1 MRRHVRIGNI
11 LGKGFKPMS
20 ALALKFLTVS
30 GLALTLASTGAF
42 AKQNSCDD
50 PIVIGTTISMTGPL
64 ASLTPGWDKV
74 TEAFAEEVNKSGG
87 LMLKSCNKRVPIKF
101 VIYDDQSNP
110 ATATSL
116 HEKMATVDNVDVFA
130 GVDWSF
136 VVGPVS
142 NVAEKYKIPLIGGN
156 VATPALFERG
166 LKYFW
171 ATPYPMTFNWD
182 LNFADMLKN
191 VDPKPKTIFWVTQD
205 NPVYKSVFDIW
216 SKKHEAAGIK
226 MVGSEIFPND
236 IKDFSSIALKIRA
249 AKPDL
254 IYINSF
260 DNIAVPL
267 VQQLRQMRIKAMGVH
282 FPIASAALAEQ
293 TKAYGG
299 IEGMTSVASWIPG
312 VKGEFNA
319 LIETVYKKAG
329 VSLEATA
336 TNMPR
341 FTAYLM
347 MIQAIEKAGVVD
359 REKIREAL
367 FKGTFKGPNA
377 QITFDETGAPDT
389 KTLVTQ
395 IQDGKFTIVWPE
407 AQATSKLRWPSPSWQ

>member
-1 MRRHVRIGNI
+1 V
-11 LGKGFKPMS
+11 
-20 ALALKFLTVS
+20 V
-30 GLALTLASTGAF
+30 
-42 AKQNSCDD
+42 
-50 PIVIGTTISMTGPL
+50 
-64 ASLTPGWDKV
+64 
-74 TEAFAEEVNKSGG
+74 
-87 LMLKSCNKRVPIKF
+87 
-101 VIYDDQSNP
+101 YDDQGNP
-110 ATATSL
+110 ATATNL

-182 LNFADMLKN
+182 LSWSQMLKTLE
-191 VDPKPKTIFWVTQD
+191 PAPKTIYWVTQD
-205 NPVYKSVFDIW
+205 NPVYKSVFDLW
-216 SKKHEAAGIK
+216 SKKHEAAGLK
-226 MVGSEIFPND
+226 MVGSDIIPND
-236 IKDFSSIALKIRA
+236 IKDFSSIVLKIRA
-249 AKPDL
+249 ARPDI

-267 VQQLRQMRIKAMGVH
+267 VQQMRQQRIRAMGVH

-312 VKGEFNA
+312 VKGKYNDM
-319 LIETVYKKAG
+319 IEAVYKKAG

-347 MIQAIEKAGVVD
+347 ITQAIEKAGVVD

-367 FKGTFKGPNA
+367 FKGTFDGPNGP
-377 QITFDETGAPDT
+377 ITFDETGAPDT

-395 IQDGKFTIVWPE
+395 VQDGKFTLVYPPDQ
-407 AQATSKLRWPSPSWQ
+407 AQAKIRWPSPTWSQ

>member
-1 MRRHVRIGNI
+1 MSARF
-11 LGKGFKPMS
+11 LKSLTAS
-20 ALALKFLTVS
+20 ALAL
-30 GLALTLASTGAF
+30 LAASA
-42 AKQNSCDD
+42 ANARQNSCDD
-50 PIVIGTTISMTGPL
+50 PILIGTTISMTGPQ
-64 ASLTPGWDKV
+64 ASLTTGWDKV
-74 TEAFAEEVNKSGG
+74 TEAFADELNKSGG
-87 LMLKSCNKRVPIKF
+87 IMLKSCNKRVPVKF
-101 VIYDDQSNP
+101 VIYDDQTNP

-182 LNFADMLKN
+182 LNFVGMLKSL
-191 VDPKPKTIFWVTQD
+191 DPAPKTIYWVTQD

-216 SKKHEAAGIK
+216 SKKHEAAGLK

-236 IKDFSSIALKIRA
+236 IKDFSSTALKIRA
-249 AKPDL
+249 ARPD
-254 IYINSF
+254 IVYINSF

-267 VQQLRQMRIKAMGVH
+267 VQQLRQMKIKVMGVH
-282 FPIASAALAEQ
+282 FPIASASLAEQ

-312 VKGEFNA
+312 VKGKFND

-329 VSLEATA
+329 VDLAATA

-347 MIQAIEKAGVVD
+347 MVQAIEKAGVNE

-367 FKGTFKGPNA
+367 FKGTFDGPNGA
-377 QITFDETGAPDT
+377 ITFDETGAPNT
-389 KTLVTQ
+389 QTFVTQ
-395 IQDGKFTIVWPE
+395 IQDGKFTIVWPA
-407 AQATSKLRWPSPSWQ
+407 AQATSKLRWPAPTWQP

>member
-1 MRRHVRIGNI
+1 
-11 LGKGFKPMS
+11 MS
-20 ALALKFLTVS
+20 KRLTYSVAAGAVALAL
-30 GLALTLASTGAF
+30 GTLGAQ

-74 TEAFAEEVNKSGG
+74 TEQLAAEINKPGG
-87 LMLKSCNKRVPIKF
+87 IMMKGCGKRVPIKF
-101 VIYDDQSNP
+101 VIYDDQGNP

-171 ATPYPMTFNWD
+171 ATPYPMASNWD
-182 LNFADMLKN
+182 ANFADMIKN
-191 VDPKPKTIFWVTQD
+191 IDPKPKTIFWVTQD
-205 NPVYKSVFDIW
+205 NPVYTAVLDIW
-216 SKKHEAAGIK
+216 SKKHEAAGLKI
-226 MVGSEIFPND
+226 VGSEIFPND
-236 IKDFSSIALKIRA
+236 IKDFSSIVLKIRA
-249 AKPDL
+249 AKPDI
-254 IYINSF
+254 IYVNSF
-260 DNIAVPL
+260 DNVAVPL
-267 VQQLRQMRIKAMGVH
+267 MQQLRQMKVKVMDIH

-299 IEGMTSVASWIPG
+299 IEGITSVASWIPG
-312 VKGEFNA
+312 VKGPFND
-319 LIETVYKKAG
+319 LIERVYKNAG

-341 FTAYLM
+341 FTAYLI

-367 FKGTFKGPNA
+367 YKGSFDGPNA
-377 QITFDETGAPDT
+377 RITFDETGAPDT
-389 KTLVTQ
+389 QTLVTQ
-395 IQDGKFTIVWPE
+395 VQDGKFTVVWP
-407 AQATSKLRWPSPSWQ
+407 ANQASAKVRWPAPTWQ

>member
-1 MRRHVRIGNI
+1 
-11 LGKGFKPMS
+11 MS
-20 ALALKFLTVS
+20 ARTLKIAAALAL
-30 GLALTLASTGAF
+30 ASTTAL
-42 AKQNSCDD
+42 AKQNSCDE

-74 TEAFAEEVNKSGG
+74 TENFAAEINKDGG
-87 LMLKSCNKRVPIKF
+87 VMLKSCNKRVPIKF
-101 VIYDDQSNP
+101 VIYDDQGNP

-116 HEKMATVDNVDVFA
+116 HEKMAVVDNVDVFA

-182 LNFADMLKN
+182 ANYADMLKAMN
-191 VDPKPKTIFWVTQD
+191 PKPQTIYWVTQD

-216 SKKHEAAGIK
+216 SKKHEEAGIK
-226 MVGSEIFPND
+226 MVGSDIFPND

-249 AKPDL
+249 ARPDI

-260 DNIAVPL
+260 DNVAVPL
-267 VQQLRQMRIKAMGVH
+267 IQQLRQMKIKAMNIH
-282 FPIASAALAEQ
+282 FPIASAALAQQ
-293 TKAYGG
+293 TAAYGG

-312 VKGEFNA
+312 VKGPFNDM
-319 LIETVYKKAG
+319 IETVYRKSG
-329 VSLEATA
+329 VDLAATA

-341 FTAYLM
+341 YTAYLM
-347 MIQAIEKAGVVD
+347 MVQAIEKAGVVD

-367 FKGTFKGPNA
+367 FKGAFKGPNGVV
-377 QITFDETGAPDT
+377 TFDETGAPDT
-389 KTLVTQ
+389 KTFVTQ
-395 IQDGKFTIVWPE
+395 IQDGKFTVVWP
-407 AQATSKLRWPSPSWQ
+407 ASQATSQTRWPAPTWQ